1 MTFREEGNIILKKI
15 VFWQYLNVLN
25 TFDCPCHFRL
35 PKFNILCNMLK
46 ISAGD
51 TWVVHPLG
59 PKWQLCCSV
68 GARGSSEPVQSE
80 LQSAHTQQVSSSS
93 IDIKQLRHRLRLSLL
108 VLTLV
113 PCPAL
118 LSSWLVPPWW
128 TQVCKTFGS
137 SWIPAFSQWF
147 I

>member
-1 MTFREEGNIILKKI
+1 MTLIHL
-15 VFWQYLNVLN
+15 
-25 TFDCPCHFRL
+25 CM

-59 PKWQLCCSV
+59 PKWQLCSSV
-68 GARGSSEPVQSE
+68 GARGSSQLVQSE

-137 SWIPAFSQWF
+137 SWIPAFFSMIYLEPRLLLMYDFRKGWRLVLGTCH
-147 I
+147 